1 MYYFISQILTV
12 LQTSQPINL
21 TSCEKILIQLI
32 VFFIRNFLKIIVY
45 YLIVNFTFRFRV
57 TQ

>member
-21 TSCEKILIQLI
+21 TSCGKILIQLI